1 MPTVQNV
8 IDGGVAYSTLN
19 DTTLAVDSELIGV
32 IDRAQKELM
41 ARHSSRFIT
50 KTTVSAP
57 GAGTAWT
64 APVTSKIHRI
74 EKADGTKV
82 HVVDVDDQE
91 AAFDPRVYR
100 LTDAVYT
107 VGSNPNP
114 ASEALVFIHATVP
127 ATLSAT
133 GSNLQGSWPEWWTRI
148 LELEVALFLAVKDGR
163 ASEAQLIQVELNS
176 KKAEFDMDMA
186 EDQTTEEHRYT
197 EPG

>member
-19 DTTLAVDSELIGV
+19 DTTLAIDSELIGV
-32 IDRAQKELM
+32 VDRAQKELM

-64 APVTSKIHRI
+64 APATSKIHRI

-107 VGSNPNP
+107 VGTNQNP

-133 GSNLQGSWPEWWTRI
+133 GNNLQGSWPEWWTRI
-148 LELEVALFLAVKDGR
+148 LELEVALFLAIKDGR
-163 ASEAQLIQVELNS
+163 SSEAQMVQAELLA
-176 KKAEFDMDMA
+176 KKAEFDADME
-186 EDQTTEEHRYT
+186 EDQTTEEHRYV